1 MRSVLVCN
9 RWVTLWALTSDPK
22 KTPPCTACWSTA
34 CTSISPSE
42 STFCLHQLLTTL
54 LGITTFCLHQLL
66 TTLLDITTFCLHQ
79 LLTTLLGITTFCLHQ
94 LLTTLLDITTFCL
107 HQLLT
112 TLLGITTFCLH
123 QLLLNITTREQTNPV
138 SHARMCWNA
147 PCDHWRLWWFGLGNL
162 LCCCWLACRMWVCSN
177 QCSVFLPAVELSIT
191 VFTQGI
197 ICIMTSESN

>member
-1 MRSVLVCN
+1 MSSVLVCN
-9 RWVTLWALTSDPK
+9 RWVTSWALTSDPK

-66 TTLLDITTFCLHQ
+66 
-79 LLTTLLGITTFCLHQ
+79 
-94 LLTTLLDITTFCL
+94 
-107 HQLLT
+107 
-112 TLLGITTFCLH
+112 
-123 QLLLNITTREQTNPV
+123 LNITIREQTNPV